1 MRETVRIMGQL
12 MMKGSL
18 NDRED
23 SELFALASDESV
35 RLELETFSEEWGFY
49 LLRTVHDLYLIPL
62 PENKMFS
69 ARLRELR
76 EHTASNAK
84 NLDAYMQCYIIMVI
98 LWMFFGSR
106 NSRALRES
114 ALRIRDI
121 VEKLDERFTS
131 NKHQEDMENM
141 QINFH
146 KIAEK
151 WNGSILLD
159 EGRKNKT
166 ELVRTA
172 CRYLEKNKLV
182 EFWDDDDEIRP
193 KQRLIDLMTY
203 YYLNDTRVNEIQKIF
218 EKEEQNAGI

>member
-1 MRETVRIMGQL
+1 MRDTVKIMGQL

-23 SELFALASDESV
+23 AELFSLAADETV

-49 LLRTVHDLYLIPL
+49 LLRTMHDLYLVPL
-62 PENKMFS
+62 PENEMFS
-69 ARLRELR
+69 ARLRDLR
-76 EHTASNAK
+76 EHTASNAR
-84 NLDAYMQCYIIMVI
+84 NLDAYLQCYTIMVI
-98 LWMFFGSR
+98 LWMFFGSK
-106 NSRALRES
+106 NSRAQRES

-121 VEKLDERFTS
+121 VEKLDERFS
-131 NKHQEDMENM
+131 CESHQEDMENM

-172 CRYLEKNKLV
+172 CRFLEKNKLI

-193 KQRLIDLMTY
+193 KQRLIDLMTC
-203 YYLNDTRVNEIQKIF
+203 YYLNDCRIDEIHAIF
-218 EKEEQNAGI
+218 EKEVKNAGI

>member
-1 MRETVRIMGQL
+1 MRDTVKIMGQL

-23 SELFALASDESV
+23 AELFSLASDETV

-49 LLRTVHDLYLIPL
+49 LLRTMHDLYLVPL
-62 PENKMFS
+62 PENEMFS
-69 ARLRELR
+69 ARLRDLR
-76 EHTASNAK
+76 EHAASNAR
-84 NLDAYMQCYIIMVI
+84 NMDAYLQCYIIMVI

-106 NSRALRES
+106 NSRAQRES

-121 VEKLDERFTS
+121 VEKLDERFS
-131 NKHQEDMENM
+131 SGSHQEDMENM

-172 CRYLEKNKLV
+172 CRFLEKNKLV
-182 EFWDDDDEIRP
+182 EFWDDGDEIRP
-193 KQRLIDLMTY
+193 KQRLVDLMTC
-203 YYLNDTRVNEIQKIF
+203 YYLNDTRINDIHTIF

>member
-1 MRETVRIMGQL
+1 MRDTVRIMGQL

-23 SELFALASDESV
+23 AELFSLASDEAV

-49 LLRTVHDLYLIPL
+49 LLRTTHDLYLVPL
-62 PENKMFS
+62 PENEMFS
-69 ARLRELR
+69 ARLRDLR
-76 EHTASNAK
+76 EHVASNAR
-84 NLDAYMQCYIIMVI
+84 NMDAYLQCYIIMVI

-106 NSRALRES
+106 NSRAQRES

-121 VEKLDERFTS
+121 VEKLDERFS
-131 NKHQEDMENM
+131 SESHQEDMENM

-172 CRYLEKNKLV
+172 CRFLEKNKLV
-182 EFWDDDDEIRP
+182 EFWDDGDEIRP
-193 KQRLIDLMTY
+193 KQRLIDLMTC
-203 YYLNDTRVNEIQKIF
+203 YYLNDTRINEIHAIF

>member
-1 MRETVRIMGQL
+1 MRDAIRIMGQL
-12 MMKGSL
+12 MMKGNL

-23 SELFALASDESV
+23 AELFSAASDETV

-49 LLRTVHDLYLIPL
+49 LLRTVHDLYLVPL
-62 PENKMFS
+62 PENEMFS

-76 EHTASNAK
+76 IHTASNAK
-84 NLDAYMQCYIIMVI
+84 NLDAYLQCYIIMVV

-114 ALRIRDI
+114 TLRIRDI
-121 VEKLDERFTS
+121 VEKLDERFS
-131 NKHQEDMENM
+131 AEDHQEDMENM

-151 WNGSILLD
+151 WKGSFLLD

-166 ELVRTA
+166 ELVKTA
-172 CRYLEKNKLV
+172 CRFLEKHKLV
-182 EFWDDDDEIRP
+182 EFWDDGDEIRP
-193 KQRLIDLMTY
+193 KQRLIDLMTC
-203 YYLNDTRVNEIQKIF
+203 YYLNDTRIDQIHAIF